1 MEMSHE
7 TPAYPD
13 KDRKYQRPCERAVRF
28 ILGILGFFR
37 DMFTSPATIIPRGRV
52 LQHQGHDLPVG
63 KAIRYSH
70 ILLVEDNPDT
80 AREFIETIENYYVFG
95 SIMIFVAHAFDAA
108 LTFFANE
115 EVNLVIMDADL
126 DDDDGDGAILT
137 RQFLSERPDL
147 KILANSSRKISNLK
161 LTGFG
166 AVETL
171 GKKTE
176 KLKMWLAVNDPT
188 GAEG

>member
-13 KDRKYQRPCERAVRF
+13 KDRKYQRPGERAVRF

-37 DMFTSPATIIPRGRV
+37 DMFTSPSTIIPRGRV
-52 LQHQGHDLPVG
+52 LRHRGHDLPAG

-95 SIMIFVAHAFDAA
+95 SIIIFVAHAFDAA

-115 EVNLVIMDADL
+115 EVN
-126 DDDDGDGAILT
+126 
-137 RQFLSERPDL
+137 QKFLGERPGIT
-147 KILANSSRKISNLK
+147 ILANSSRKISNLK

-188 GAEG
+188 GSEG